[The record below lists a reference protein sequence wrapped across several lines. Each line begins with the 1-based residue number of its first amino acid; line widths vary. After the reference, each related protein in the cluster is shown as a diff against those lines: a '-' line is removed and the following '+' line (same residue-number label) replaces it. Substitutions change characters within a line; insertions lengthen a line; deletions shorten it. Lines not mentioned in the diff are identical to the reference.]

1 MPSPNDQSAAFIDCY
16 KAEFPE
22 DDPQSA
28 VSYGKI
34 LSPVFD
40 FEVPSF
46 AREKPFFART
56 DIYGLPDVTLSRVR
70 SGASRFTRTAK
81 TIAERGT
88 DQILVVCYTNGPFT
102 MATAGGTRQV
112 EPGEFA
118 FIDLSQEIS
127 IEAAAVENVSLAISR
142 RKLETM
148 IPFIDDA
155 HGFIRERGPL
165 SNLLRSMM
173 EDIMDM
179 GPSIPVIDARA
190 MASAIID
197 LAVSCLEPLS
207 RQQVETS
214 SGRSAVSLVTIKTFI
229 EQRLSDAELK
239 PQTLL
244 DEFGI
249 TRSTLYRLFE
259 PLGGVSGYIT
269 QRRLHRAFRTMTDT
283 LQPRRRI
290 SELAFELGFSQPS
303 AFTRAFKEQ
312 FGLSPKDIQ
321 MLAAQ
326 SKESEMELMVS
337 PELMKYLSPITA
349 PEIAVSSELTA

>member
-1 MPSPNDQSAAFIDCY
+1 MPSPNDPSAAFIDCY

-22 DDPQSA
+22 HDSQSA
-28 VSYGKI
+28 VSYGKM

-46 AREKPFFART
+46 AQAQLFFASSE
-56 DIYGLPDVTLSRVR
+56 IYGLPDVTLSRVR
-70 SGASRFTRTAK
+70 SGASRFTRTAR

-112 EPGEFA
+112 EPGELG

-148 IPFIDDA
+148 VPFIDDA

-165 SNLLRSMM
+165 SHLLRSMM

-190 MASAIID
+190 MASTIID

-214 SGRSAVSLVTIKTFI
+214 SGRSAISLVTIKTFI
-229 EQRLSDAELK
+229 EQRLPDAELR

-269 QRRLHRAFRTMTDT
+269 QRRLHRAFRVMTDT

-312 FGLSPKDIQ
+312 FGLSPKDVQ

-326 SKESEMELMVS
+326 SKEREIELMVS
-337 PELMKYLSPITA
+337 PDLMKYLSPITV
-349 PEIAVSSELTA
+349 PEIAAPSALRA